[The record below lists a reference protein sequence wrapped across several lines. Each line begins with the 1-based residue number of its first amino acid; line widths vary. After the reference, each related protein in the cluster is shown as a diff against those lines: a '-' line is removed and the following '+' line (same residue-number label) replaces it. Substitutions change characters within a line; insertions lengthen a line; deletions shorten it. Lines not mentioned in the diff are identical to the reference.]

1 MVTGKKQAPD
11 APGNSES
18 FADLAGEIDDL
29 EPLEPGARKTP
40 TIPKAPQ
47 QERAGASAA
56 ATTTSGLH
64 FPDPDEPLLA
74 WHSSIRQP
82 TLKKLRRGSIRQQTR
97 IDLHG
102 ETLDSARRR
111 VFEEL
116 LAAARA
122 GESCVLIVHG
132 KGQHSIGGVAR
143 LREALPGWLCDPA
156 LENRVRAFAPAQP
169 RDGGRGALYVLLG

>member
-40 TIPKAPQ
+40 AIPKAAQ

-56 ATTTSGLH
+56 ATTSGLH

-82 TLKKLRRGSIRQQTR
+82 TLKKLRRGSIPQQTR

>member
-1 MVTGKKQAPD
+1 MATGKKQAPD

-82 TLKKLRRGSIRQQTR
+82 MLKKLRRGSIPQQTR